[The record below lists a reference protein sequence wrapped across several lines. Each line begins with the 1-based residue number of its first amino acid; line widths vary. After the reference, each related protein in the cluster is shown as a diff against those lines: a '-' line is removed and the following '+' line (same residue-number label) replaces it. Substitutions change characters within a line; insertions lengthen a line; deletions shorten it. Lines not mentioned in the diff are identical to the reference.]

1 MLFDLRGRGRR
12 RVVRVIYIGLAV
24 LIGVGLVGFG
34 VGTGFGGGGLFS
46 QAGSNEGANGASF
59 QAQVKK
65 YRKLTAQQ
73 PSNVAAWEGLTK
85 ALLQESS
92 NYTQN
97 GVTEKGKHLFGEASE
112 AWQHYTALNPA
123 SPSTLLAHEMLA
135 VYSEEGLN
143 EPAKAVAVLQ
153 MVIASQP
160 KSAALYSQ
168 LAEYAYK
175 AGNTRIGDLAAEKAV
190 SLAPAADRARI
201 KSELAAVRL
210 DPSGQKTFT
219 TVTNGKTYAVKRS
232 SNGSFT
238 GTEVKTTTVP
248 AGSAT
253 TTIGT
258 STAKK

>member
-12 RVVRVIYIGLAV
+12 SAVRVIYIGLAV

-46 QAGSNEGANGASF
+46 QAGNNEGANGASF
-59 QAQVKK
+59 AAQVKR

-73 PSNVAAWEGLTK
+73 PNSVAAWEGLTK

-97 GVTEKGKHLFGEASE
+97 GVSEKGKQLFREASE
-112 AWQHYTALNPA
+112 AWQHYTALNPPT
-123 SPSTLLAHEMLA
+123 PSSLLAHEMLA

-153 MVIASQP
+153 IVIASQP
-160 KSAALYSQ
+160 NSAALYAQ

-175 AGNTRIGDLAAEKAV
+175 AGNKQTGDLAAAKAV
-190 SLAPAADRARI
+190 SLAPATDRARI
-201 KSELAAVRL
+201 KSELAALRAN
-210 DPSGQKTFT
+210 PNASKTYT
-219 TVTNGKTYAVKRS
+219 TVTNGKTYAVQKAP
-232 SNGSFT
+232 NGSFT
-238 GTEVKTTTVP
+238 GTEVKTTPQP
-248 AGSAT
+248 AGSST
-253 TTIGT
+253 GT